1 MGRIY
6 TTKMALRKA
15 LITVRLTI
23 EPESGT
29 PAPPSWL
36 ESQGEKYTPGWRH
49 QTRRVAAGRSRLSRR
64 PAVSKMSATWRTFF
78 ILLTPT
84 QTPGVTPDN
93 ASPARRLCDF
103 PSPAL
108 PRHRRRAGRTS
119 ARLRR
124 TVRYVLANSR
134 GVAFIT
140 GAAQAPCILLW
151 PRASAPARLTPYA
164 THRRGVRHSRKSRQQ
179 FRISKSATP
188 SPRRPKLSAGPR
200 WLMGG
205 HGWRGMGH

>member
-15 LITVRLTI
+15 LITVWLTI

-93 ASPARRLCDF
+93 ASPARRLCVF

-108 PRHRRRAGRTS
+108 HPGIGAG
-119 ARLRR
+119 
-124 TVRYVLANSR
+124 
-134 GVAFIT
+134 
-140 GAAQAPCILLW
+140 PD
-151 PRASAPARLTPYA
+151 APARAFAAPFAKFWLTLGA
-164 THRRGVRHSRKSRQQ
+164 
-179 FRISKSATP
+179 
-188 SPRRPKLSAGPR
+188 
-200 WLMGG
+200 
-205 HGWRGMGH
+205 

>member
-1 MGRIY
+1 VLPPSPRARGPPWADTPWDRGFLV
-6 TTKMALRKA
+6 TPPGTRWPGTQATFLRFM
-15 LITVRLTI
+15 VRAGGPLRTRARN
-23 EPESGT
+23 PGPYRLLRGPGCYAS
-29 PAPPSWL
+29 PASLVRNSRLEKRSVVAAPASPMRRLPRLCRKTSWL

-64 PAVSKMSATWRTFF
+64 PAVSKTSATWRTFF

-108 PRHRRRAGRTS
+108 LRHRRRAGRIS

-124 TVRYVLANSR
+124 TVR
-134 GVAFIT
+134 
-140 GAAQAPCILLW
+140 
-151 PRASAPARLTPYA
+151 
-164 THRRGVRHSRKSRQQ
+164 
-179 FRISKSATP
+179 
-188 SPRRPKLSAGPR
+188 
-200 WLMGG
+200 
-205 HGWRGMGH
+205 